1 MIPFSYVYRKNAPI
15 FSTMRTCIV
24 VMGVAGAGKTT
35 VGEALARAHGAPFC
49 DADDLHTPAAVAKMA
64 RGEALTDEDRWPWIV
79 RVREAA
85 ERAANPRCVVACS
98 CLRRAYRDVLRATEM
113 RVVFVYLPVDPAV
126 VMDRLQRR
134 RGHFMKADMLASQ
147 LATLEPPDA
156 DEAITVSQA
165 RVDDIV
171 AELRDKI

>member
-113 RVVFVYLPVDPAV
+113 RVVFVYLPVDPC
-126 VMDRLQRR
+126 L
-134 RGHFMKADMLASQ
+134 LYTS
-147 LATLEPPDA
+147 PSP
-156 DEAITVSQA
+156 
-165 RVDDIV
+165 
-171 AELRDKI
+171 RD

>member
-35 VGEALARAHGAPFC
+35 VGEALARAYGAPFC

-85 ERAANPRCVVACS
+85 ERAANPLCVVACS